1 MPLTRQAPAEI
12 EPMPESMRST
22 PSVHRPAALPRRR
35 PTAAVLMACVCLLMW
50 AVRPAEAQVDR
61 SRRAVGLPDFQRE
74 CELLI
79 DSANLRGGTVAVS
92 VIDADTGEAFVRID
106 EETPMTPASTMKLLT
121 TGAALHVLG
130 SDFRFRTRLLWDEGR
145 MVVVGD
151 GDPGFGDP
159 ILLADTP
166 ITTMAPGQE
175 VMLDNRSGRG
185 EIDVDELLDLWVRS
199 VVKAGI
205 TEIEELV
212 IDDRIFDRKFVHA
225 NWPRNQLS
233 RHYCAGVAGI
243 NFHANIL
250 SFHPFPTSRGGV
262 DPGPS
267 IPRTGFIRIENSAT
281 ADPNRPG
288 TASVERHIDSDQL
301 ILMGNVRIAYEF
313 PLRVTVNNPPEFFAR
328 LLAER
333 LERAGVHVR
342 TWSLAEPQ
350 SPPGRGRLVAPE
362 VVTPLQR
369 VLERANA
376 DSHNLSAEALF
387 KRIAAHSGQMSAT
400 YDGAAAFVR
409 DAIRQRLQ
417 DERLD
422 SRLRISDGSGLS
434 RDNQVPA
441 ALLTKWLR
449 SFHQDQDLAP
459 LFRASLAVMG
469 RTGTLRNRLTDPP
482 PPPGEVAAAT
492 SRHVAG
498 GVVVRGKSGTIDGV
512 SGLAGYV
519 IGPDR
524 TLCFCILVNDYTGPS
539 GPARELQ
546 DRIVMRLAEG
556 VAASP

>member
-1 MPLTRQAPAEI
+1 MS
-12 EPMPESMRST
+12 ESMRSA
-22 PSVHRPAALPRRR
+22 PSVARPAPSPRRL
-35 PTAAVLMACVCLLMW
+35 PGVATLLACACLMLWLAH
-50 AVRPAEAQVDR
+50 PAEAQVDR

-79 DSANLRGGTVAVS
+79 DSANLGGARVAVS

-106 EETPMTPASTMKLLT
+106 EDAPMTPASTMKLLT

-130 SDFRFRTRLLWDEGR
+130 SEFRFRTRLLWDNGR
-145 MVVVGD
+145 MVVLGD

-159 ILLADTP
+159 VLLADTP
-166 ITTMAPGQE
+166 ITMMTPGQE

-185 EIDVDELLDLWVRS
+185 ELDVDQLLDLWVRS
-199 VVKAGI
+199 VVNAGI
-205 TEIEELV
+205 TEIEDLV
-212 IDDRIFDRKFVHA
+212 IDDRIFDRQFVHES
-225 NWPRNQLS
+225 WPRNQLS

-243 NFHANIL
+243 NFHSNIL
-250 SFHPFPTSRGGV
+250 SFHPAPTSRGGV

-267 IPRTGFIRIENSAT
+267 IPRAGFIRIENSAT
-281 ADPNRPG
+281 ADPKRPG
-288 TASVERHIDSDQL
+288 TASVERHMGSDQF

-313 PLRVTVNNPPEFFAR
+313 PLRVTVNDPPEFFAR

-342 TWSLAEPQ
+342 NWSLAEPQ
-350 SPPGRGRLVAPE
+350 APPASGRAIAPE
-362 VVTPLQR
+362 VVTPLLR
-369 VLERANA
+369 VLERANS

-387 KRIAAHSGQMSAT
+387 KRIAAHRGQMPAT
-400 YDGAAAFVR
+400 YGGAAAFVR
-409 DAIRQRLQ
+409 DAIRERLQ

-422 SRLRISDGSGLS
+422 SRLIVADGSGLS
-434 RDNQVPA
+434 RENQVPP
-441 ALLTKWLR
+441 ALMTKWLR

-482 PPPGEVAAAT
+482 PPPGESASAT
-492 SRHVAG
+492 SRFVAR

-524 TLCFCILVNDYTGPS
+524 TLCFSILVNDYS
-539 GPARELQ
+539 GSSVPARELQ

-556 VAASP
+556 VAATP